1 MGTAIVAM
9 GAATAAVVAM
19 ATAMAATMAATM
31 TVVAGTK
38 TMAATVM
45 AGDTD
50 KNQLKGAARRL
61 QCNVSR
67 GSMVVASAEWRR
79 QRGSSAAMVGNLAVV
94 LAARGRWGS
103 AAEALDAEKI
113 MSISILGEERGFRS
127 PRGKPT

>member
-1 MGTAIVAM
+1 MVTAFVAM
-9 GAATAAVVAM
+9 GTATAAVVAM
-19 ATAMAATMAATM
+19 VTAMAATMVATM
-31 TVVAGTK
+31 TVVVGTK

-79 QRGSSAAMVGNLAVV
+79 QRGSGAVT
-94 LAARGRWGS
+94 AGS
-103 AAEALDAEKI
+103 
-113 MSISILGEERGFRS
+113 R
-127 PRGKPT
+127 